1 VTSKGK
7 VDPVLMTLVNN
18 YLNATTMEMGLAMAR
33 TAYSPIFNET
43 WDFSCGVFDEKG
55 EILSQGEF
63 CPAQTAALQFALE
76 WIVNEKGLES
86 FGPEDFYLHND
97 PYRGMN
103 HLPEHAV
110 FKAVYQG
117 SELVGFTST
126 IGHMAE
132 LGGMAPGGFP
142 PDATEVFQ
150 EGLRIPPVKIIK
162 NGREDE
168 ELWELIKANVRTPR
182 KNVGDIR
189 AMVGACRLG
198 EKRLLELVDRYGL
211 ETYRNIKENLKS
223 YAEQR
228 MREEFRLIPD
238 GVYEDEEYIMDNDGI
253 EDRPFRVKVR
263 ISVEGDEVVV
273 DFTGS
278 EEQARGPINCSY
290 VATAG
295 ATYNA
300 FMQIT
305 PLDIPSNRGRYR
317 PISLVIPPG
326 ILNVQ
331 YPGSS
336 VIGNTELHPH
346 IVMLIFRALSEV
358 IPERVSAANNGTC
371 ALIGFGGV
379 HPKTEEF
386 LADMNTEAMGH
397 GARSGSDG
405 NDART
410 LINGNTR
417 IASVEVL
424 ETRYPFLHERF
435 CLNTDSG
442 GAGRY
447 RGGLGTIR
455 EIEILA
461 DQLRLSACVERE
473 KLRPWGLFGGRPGTN
488 SGIMVRRRGDSGY
501 RTFKQAYGTRCN
513 GKFSNVILNRG
524 DRILIFTGGGGGYG
538 RPEEREVWRIEE
550 DLKEGYLSEEEIAAD
565 YPQYGG
571 KMRHRNTE
579 VGETK

>member
-1 VTSKGK
+1 MTSNNR

-18 YLNATTMEMGLAMAR
+18 YLNTTTMEMGLAMAR

-43 WDFSCGVFDEKG
+43 WDFSCGVFDEQG

-63 CPAQTAALQFALE
+63 CPAQTAALQFAIE
-76 WIVNEKGLES
+76 WIIKEKGIES

-110 FKAVYQG
+110 FKAVYYR
-117 SELVGFTST
+117 SKLIGFTST

-132 LGGMAPGGFP
+132 LGGIAPGGFP

-162 NGREDE
+162 NGKEDE
-168 ELWELIKANVRTPR
+168 EIWELIKANVRTPR

-198 EKRLLELVDRYGL
+198 EKRLLELVDHYGL
-211 ETYRNIKENLKS
+211 KSYRNITENLKS
-223 YAEQR
+223 YAENR
-228 MREEFRLIPD
+228 MREEIRLIPD
-238 GVYEDEEYIMDNDGI
+238 GVYEDDEYLMDNDGI
-253 EDRPFRVKVR
+253 EDRPFKIKVKVA
-263 ISVEGDEVVV
+263 VKGDEVVV
-273 DFTGS
+273 DYTGS
-278 EEQARGPINCSY
+278 EKQTKGPINCTY
-290 VATAG
+290 VATAA

-305 PLDIPSNRGRYR
+305 PLDIPSNKGRYR
-317 PISLVIPPG
+317 PIELVIPPG

-358 IPERVSAANNGTC
+358 IPDKVSAANNGTC

-379 HPKTEEF
+379 HPRTKE
-386 LADMNTEAMGH
+386 LIADMNTEAMGH
-397 GARSGSDG
+397 GARSQSDG

-424 ETRYPFLHERF
+424 ETRYPFIHDRF
-435 CLNTDSG
+435 CLNVNSG
-442 GAGRY
+442 GAGKY

-461 DQLRLSACVERE
+461 DELRLSACVERE
-473 KLRPWGLFGGRPGTN
+473 KLTPWGLFGGQPGKN
-488 SGIMVRRRGDSGY
+488 SGILVKRKGDNAY
-501 RTFKQAYGTRCN
+501 ETFKEAYGTRCN
-513 GKFSNVILNRG
+513 AKFSNAVLKRG
-524 DRILIFTGGGGGYG
+524 DKLLIFTGGGGGYG
-538 RPEEREVWRIEE
+538 NPEEREAGRIVE
-550 DLKEGYLSEEEIAAD
+550 DLKEGYFSEEEIISS
-565 YPQYGG
+565 YPQYR
-571 KMRHRNTE
+571 KR
-579 VGETK
+579 V